1 MSDSHQIT
9 RRGLLGTAAAGAAVA
24 AVPAAAESRTR
35 KPAARKVDVVIVG
48 AGLAGLS
55 AARTLIRK
63 GHSVAVLE
71 ARGRV
76 GGRTLN
82 AQLGKGR
89 VVEIG
94 GQWIGPTQDR
104 LNAVSKELGVKQ
116 FLTYQKGENLYY
128 RDGVR
133 ARYTGTIPPAKTGL
147 IDVANSLQKLNDM
160 AATVPVTAPWKAA
173 RAAEWDSQ
181 TFETWKLANNTTAE
195 GRDLLD
201 LTIEAIW
208 AAEPRDVSLLHVLFY
223 IASARNAKT
232 KPDLNR
238 LINTTGG
245 AQERRFVGGSQKV
258 SIELAKR
265 LGSRIHLNSPVR
277 RIDQTKRG
285 VTVVADSGTWH
296 AKRVIVTGP
305 PALSAQIRYEPQLPV
320 KRAQLT
326 QRFPQGS
333 AIKCI
338 AVYPTPFWR
347 KDGLTAMA
355 TSDVGPIKLTYDN
368 SPPDGSIGVLLG
380 FMEGTAAR
388 DFGSRSAAA
397 RRSAAL
403 KSFAR
408 YFGAQALKPKQYFDQ
423 NWGAEEWTRG
433 CYVGYTPPGVLLDY
447 GTAIRAPV
455 GRIHWAGAEYA
466 TLWNGYMDGAIRS
479 GEDTATAVA
488 KRL

>member
-1 MSDSHQIT
+1 MSESHEIT

-24 AVPAAAESRTR
+24 AVPAAEARA
-35 KPAARKVDVVIVG
+35 KKAAARKVDVVIVG

-55 AARTLIRK
+55 AARTLVRK
-63 GHSVAVLE
+63 GHTVAVLE
-71 ARGRV
+71 ARDRV

-82 AQLGKGR
+82 AQLGQGK

-104 LNAVSKELGVKQ
+104 RNAVSKELGIKQ
-116 FLTYQKGENLYY
+116 FPTYQTGKNLYY
-128 RDGVR
+128 RDGVKSL
-133 ARYTGTIPPAKTGL
+133 YTGTIPPAKTGL

-160 AATVPVTAPWKAA
+160 AATVPVSAPWKAP

-223 IASARNAKT
+223 IASARNEKT

-245 AQERRFVGGSQKV
+245 AQERRFVGGSQLV
-258 SIELAKR
+258 SIKLAAR
-265 LGSRIHLNSPVR
+265 LGRRIHLNSPVR
-277 RIDQTKRG
+277 RIGRSKSG

-296 AKRVIVTGP
+296 AKHVIVTGP
-305 PALSAQIRYEPQLPV
+305 PALSAQIRHEPQLPI

-347 KDGLTAMA
+347 KDGLTGMA
-355 TSDVGPIKLTYDN
+355 TSDAGPIKLTYDN
-368 SPPDGSIGVLLG
+368 SPPDGSLGVLLG

-388 DFGSRSAAA
+388 DFGSRSPAA
-397 RRSAAL
+397 RRAGAL

-408 YFGAQALKPKQYFDQ
+408 YFGSQALKPTKYFDQ

-447 GTAIRAPV
+447 GTAIRASV
-455 GRIHWAGAEYA
+455 GRLHWAGAEYA

-479 GEDTATAVA
+479 GEATAADVA